1 MEDVDTMISK
11 ALKLIDEWQS
21 EPRTRKTADL
31 LQMQLTLLKVA
42 VGIDKF
48 NELPSF
54 VRYLDEVS
62 RWISEDMKQ
71 HIAKMEETQ
80 KLDEAF
86 AKVEDGVLKLE
97 GRLSDELNKREL
109 EARHGQ

>member
-1 MEDVDTMISK
+1 MYDIDTLISK
-11 ALKLIDEWQS
+11 SLKLIDNWCE
-21 EPRTRKTADL
+21 EPHDRHTADE
-31 LQMQLTLLKVA
+31 LQMSLTLLKLA

-71 HIAKMEETQ
+71 HIAKIEQ
-80 KLDEAF
+80 KQRLDEAF

-97 GRLSDELNKREL
+97 RKM
-109 EARHGQ
+109 